1 MNGCGIGLRRRKV
14 YKKIE
19 QPMVMILK
27 VETYRYNVCN
37 GIW

>member
-1 MNGCGIGLRRRKV
+1 MNSCGTGLRRRKV

-27 VETYRYNVCN
+27 VETYRDNVGN